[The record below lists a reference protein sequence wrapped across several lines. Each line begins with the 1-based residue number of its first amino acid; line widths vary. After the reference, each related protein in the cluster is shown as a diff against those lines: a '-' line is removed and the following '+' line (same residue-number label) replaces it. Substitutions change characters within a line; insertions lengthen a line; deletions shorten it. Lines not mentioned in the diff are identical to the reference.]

1 LDALENTLIT
11 LKEGKALQI
20 VLDDSVEAELLDALS
35 AARDAS
41 AKLVGQEDANAKKIG
56 EQAEAMKE

>member
-11 LKEGKALQI
+11 LKEAKALQI

-41 AKLVGQEDANAKKIG
+41 AKLVGQEDANAEIIG